1 MMNKHQNKTQHIS
14 GIKQSR
20 ESAPAVLRPAGTW
33 VHFTLNSGFWQEL
46 ELIARCADNSDL
58 ANSHIFGK
66 IRLLLTAIPT
76 VYRPWRIY
84 MTKRTLA
91 LDTPQQVGREVF
103 VDGWVNSRRD
113 HGGVIFIDL
122 RDHTG
127 IVQLAIHPEAAEAFA
142 AADKC
147 RDEFV
152 IKARGKVI
160 ERTPETKNENIPTGR
175 IEIHTEQLIILNA
188 SKPLPFPIAY
198 SEDQTINEDLRLKFR
213 FLDLRRDKMQK
224 MLQDRHRLIQ
234 MIHGYMTEHGFI
246 EITTPILTSSSP
258 EGARDFL
265 VPSRLHPGKF
275 YALPQAPQQFK
286 QLLMVGGVPKYY
298 QIAPCFRDEDPR
310 ADRSPGEFYQLDL
323 EIAFA
328 DKDEIVFNEMEPLFV
343 KLTEEFAGK
352 KVLQKPFPRLP
363 YLEAVD
369 VYGSDKP
376 DLRFEMKMVDLT
388 QDLGETKFT
397 VFGNAIKNGGVV
409 KAICAQ
415 GGATLS
421 RSQIDELTE
430 MVKKEGAGGLAYIV
444 YDKDQADDNVENKL
458 GDVERGHKDLRS
470 PIIKFLSDEEIKAIL
485 TKTKAA
491 PGDIVFFGA
500 DQKSVVNKV
509 LGKLR
514 DKLGD
519 IFGLKDPSVVAWAWI
534 TDFPMFEWSETEK
547 RWDFMHNPFSM
558 PQGGLEA
565 LNTQKPD
572 EVRAYQ
578 YDIIANGLELSSGA
592 IRNYKPEIMYKA
604 FEICGYSK
612 ETVDEKF
619 GGMIRAFEYG
629 APPHGGFAPGI
640 DRMLMLFKNEPNIR
654 EVIAFPKNGSAEDV
668 MMGAPGTVEERQL
681 KELHIKLDLPKKKD

>member
-1 MMNKHQNKTQHIS
+1 M
-14 GIKQSR
+14 
-20 ESAPAVLRPAGTW
+20 P
-33 VHFTLNSGFWQEL
+33 
-46 ELIARCADNSDL
+46 
-58 ANSHIFGK
+58 
-66 IRLLLTAIPT
+66 
-76 VYRPWRIY
+76 
-84 MTKRTLA
+84 RTLSIS
-91 LDTPQQVGREVF
+91 TTEMVGQDVSLS
-103 VDGWVNSRRD
+103 GWVNSRRD
-113 HGGVIFIDL
+113 HGGVIFIDM

-127 IVQLAIHPEAAEAFA
+127 LVQLAIHPDQKEAFA
-142 AADKC
+142 VAEKC

-152 IKARGKVI
+152 IQAEGKIV
-160 ERTPETKNENIPTGR
+160 ERSSETKNENLTTGGV
-175 IEIHTEQLIILNA
+175 EILTSKLLILNS
-188 SKPLPFPIAY
+188 SKPLPFQVAHGHGEETL
-198 SEDQTINEDLRLKFR
+198 SNEDLRLKFR
-213 FLDLRRDKMQK
+213 FLDLRREKMQR
-224 MLQDRHRLIQ
+224 MLKKRHTMIQ
-234 MIHGYMTEHGFI
+234 AIHHYMTEHGFI

-286 QLLMVGGVPKYY
+286 QLLMTGGVPKYY

-328 DKDEIVFNEMEPLFV
+328 DRDETVFQEMEPMFIE
-343 KLTEEFAGK
+343 LTEKFAGK
-352 KVLQKPFPRLP
+352 KCMQKPFPRIP
-363 YLEAVD
+363 YLEAMEL
-369 VYGSDKP
+369 YGSDKP
-376 DLRFEMKMVDLT
+376 DLRFDMKMVNLTDDLKNT
-388 QDLGETKFT
+388 GFS
-397 VFGNAIKNGGVV
+397 VFGNAIKGGGVI
-409 KAICAQ
+409 KAICCQ
-415 GGATLS
+415 GGAKLT

-430 MVKKEGAGGLAYIV
+430 LVKKEGAGGLAYIV
-444 YDKDQADDNVENKL
+444 L
-458 GDVERGHKDLRS
+458 GEDGMKS
-470 PIIKFLSDEEIKAIL
+470 PILKFLSEEEIKSI
-485 TKTKAA
+485 TSKANA
-491 PGDIVFFGA
+491 QTGDIIFFGA
-500 DQKSVVNKV
+500 DQKVVVNKV

-519 IFGLKDPSVVAWAWI
+519 VFGLKDPGLVAWAWI
-534 TDFPMFEWSETEK
+534 TDFPMFEWSDTEK

-558 PQGGLEA
+558 PQGGMDA
-565 LNTQKPD
+565 LTSQKPD

-640 DRMLMLFKNEPNIR
+640 DRMLMLFENEPNIR

-668 MMGAPGTVEERQL
+668 MMGAPGTVEEKQL
-681 KELHIKLDLPKKKD
+681 KELHIKLDLPKKHNSDKQM

>member
-1 MMNKHQNKTQHIS
+1 MQRT
-14 GIKQSR
+14 
-20 ESAPAVLRPAGTW
+20 
-33 VHFTLNSGFWQEL
+33 
-46 ELIARCADNSDL
+46 
-58 ANSHIFGK
+58 
-66 IRLLLTAIPT
+66 LTAQTPEKIGQDAT
-76 VYRPWRIY
+76 VS
-84 MTKRTLA
+84 
-91 LDTPQQVGREVF
+91 
-103 VDGWVNSRRD
+103 GWVNSRRD

-127 IVQLAIHPEAAEAFA
+127 IVQLAIHPEDKSAFA

-152 IKARGKVI
+152 IQAQGKII
-160 ERTPETKNENIPTGR
+160 ERSEATKNQNIPTGGV
-175 IEIHTEQLIILNA
+175 EILTSEITILNS
-188 SKPLPFPIAY
+188 SKPLPFQIAHT
-198 SEDQTINEDLRLKFR
+198 EDQTINEDLRLKYR
-213 FLDLRRDKMQK
+213 FLDLRRDKMQA
-224 MLQDRHRLIQ
+224 MLKKRHQMIQ
-234 MIHGYMTEHGFI
+234 MIHRYMTDHDFI

-323 EIAFA
+323 EMAFA
-328 DKDEIVFNEMEPLFV
+328 DKDETVFAEMEPMFV
-343 KLTEEFAGK
+343 ELTEKFAGK
-352 KVLQKPFPRLP
+352 KVMQKPFPRIP
-363 YLEAVD
+363 YLEAMD
-369 VYGSDKP
+369 LYGSDKP

-388 QDLGETKFT
+388 TDLRDTKFS
-397 VFGNAIKNGGVV
+397 VFGNAIKGGGAV
-409 KAICAQ
+409 KAICCQ
-415 GGATLS
+415 GGSKLT

-444 YDKDQADDNVENKL
+444 FDDTGKTAEL
-458 GDVERGHKDLRS
+458 SPSGGDVPSDGTERVQKNLRS
-470 PIIKFLSDEEIKAIL
+470 PILKFLSADEISAIL
-485 TKTKAA
+485 TKTHAA
-491 PGDIVFFGA
+491 PGDIIFFGA
-500 DQKSVVNKV
+500 DQKSIVNKV

-514 DKLGD
+514 SELGD
-519 IFGLKDPSVVAWAWI
+519 IFGLKDPNIIAWAWI

-565 LNTQKPD
+565 LNSQKPD

-612 ETVDEKF
+612 QTVDEKF

-640 DRMLMLFKNEPNIR
+640 DRMLMLFQNEPNIR

-668 MMGAPGTVEERQL
+668 MMGAPGTVDEKQL
-681 KELHIKLDLPKKKD
+681 KELHIKLDLPKKD

>member
-1 MMNKHQNKTQHIS
+1 MQ
-14 GIKQSR
+14 
-20 ESAPAVLRPAGTW
+20 
-33 VHFTLNSGFWQEL
+33 
-46 ELIARCADNSDL
+46 
-58 ANSHIFGK
+58 
-66 IRLLLTAIPT
+66 
-76 VYRPWRIY
+76 
-84 MTKRTLA
+84 RTLSA
-91 LDTPQQVGREVF
+91 ETPEKIGLDVSVS
-103 VDGWVNSRRD
+103 GWVNSRRD

-127 IVQLAIHPEAAEAFA
+127 LIQLAIHPDAKEAFA

-152 IKARGKVI
+152 IKAQGKII
-160 ERTPETKNENIPTGR
+160 ERSAETKNENLPTGGV
-175 IEIHTEQLIILNA
+175 EILTSSITILNA
-188 SKPLPFPIAY
+188 SKPLPFPVAHGHG
-198 SEDQTINEDLRLKFR
+198 EEQEINEDLRLKYR
-213 FLDLRRDKMQK
+213 FLDLRREKMQE
-224 MLQDRHRLIQ
+224 MLKKRHQ
-234 MIHGYMTEHGFI
+234 MIQTIHRYMTAHEFV
-246 EITTPILTSSSP
+246 EVTTPILTSSSP

-286 QLLMVGGVPKYY
+286 QLLMVGGLPKYY

-328 DKDEIVFNEMEPLFV
+328 DRDETVFEEMEPLFV
-343 KLTEEFAGK
+343 ELTEKFAGK
-352 KVLQKPFPRLP
+352 KCAQKPFPRIP
-363 YLEAVD
+363 YLEAMD
-369 VYGSDKP
+369 LYGSDKP
-376 DLRFEMKMVDLT
+376 DLRFEMKLVELTEDLKNT
-388 QDLGETKFT
+388 QFS

-409 KAICAQ
+409 KAICCQ
-415 GGATLS
+415 GGAKLT

-444 YDKDQADDNVENKL
+444 WDDKPAENVEAR
-458 GDVERGHKDLRS
+458 RGVPDQDGMPRHAATGAENLRS
-470 PIIKFLSDEEIKAIL
+470 PILKFLSPDEIKSIID
-485 TKTKAA
+485 KTHFA
-491 PGDIVFFGA
+491 PGDIIFFGA
-500 DQKSVVNKV
+500 DQKPNVNKV

-519 IFGLKDPSVVAWAWI
+519 IFGFKDPSIVAWAWI
-534 TDFPMFEWSETEK
+534 TDFPMFEYNALEK

-565 LNTQKPD
+565 LEKQKPD

-612 ETVDEKF
+612 ETVDQKF

-640 DRMLMLFKNEPNIR
+640 DRILMMFENEPNIR

-668 MMGAPGTVEERQL
+668 MMSAPGIVEEKQL
-681 KELHIKLDLPKKKD
+681 KELHIKLDLPKKVTHNESLANNL

>member
-1 MMNKHQNKTQHIS
+1 
-14 GIKQSR
+14 
-20 ESAPAVLRPAGTW
+20 
-33 VHFTLNSGFWQEL
+33 
-46 ELIARCADNSDL
+46 
-58 ANSHIFGK
+58 
-66 IRLLLTAIPT
+66 
-76 VYRPWRIY
+76 
-84 MTKRTLA
+84 MTRTLSIE
-91 LDTPQQVGREVF
+91 TPEKIGQDVSVS
-103 VDGWVNSRRD
+103 GWVNSRRD

-127 IVQLAIHPEAAEAFA
+127 LIQLAIHPDAKEAFTG
-142 AADKC
+142 ADKC

-152 IKARGKVI
+152 IIAQGKVI
-160 ERTPETKNENIPTGR
+160 ERSAETKNQNLPTGGV
-175 IEIHTEQLIILNA
+175 EILTASITILNS
-188 SKPLPFPIAY
+188 SKPIPFQVARGHG
-198 SEDQTINEDLRLKFR
+198 EETEINEDLRLKYR
-213 FLDLRRDKMQK
+213 FLDLRREKMQE
-224 MLQDRHRLIQ
+224 MLKKRHAMIQ
-234 MIHGYMTEHGFI
+234 TIHRYMTAHEFI
-246 EITTPILTSSSP
+246 EVTTPILTSSSP

-328 DKDEIVFNEMEPLFV
+328 DRDEIVFEEMEPLFV
-343 KLTEEFAGK
+343 ELTEKFAGK
-352 KVLQKPFPRLP
+352 KCAQKPFPRIP
-363 YLEAVD
+363 YLKAMD
-369 VYGSDKP
+369 LYGSDKP
-376 DLRFEMKMVDLT
+376 DLRFEMKLVALTEDLKNT
-388 QDLGETKFT
+388 QFS
-397 VFGNAIKNGGVV
+397 VFGNAIKNNGVV
-409 KAICAQ
+409 KAICCQ
-415 GGATLS
+415 GGAKLT

-430 MVKKEGAGGLAYIV
+430 MVRKEGAGGLAYIV
-444 YDKDQADDNVENKL
+444 LDPLEDSHQGIPDRNLQGA
-458 GDVERGHKDLRS
+458 LRS
-470 PIIKFLSDEEIKAIL
+470 PILKFLSTDEISAIIK
-485 TKTKAA
+485 KTHAA
-491 PGDIVFFGA
+491 PGDIIFFGA
-500 DQKSVVNKV
+500 DQKPIVNKV

-519 IFGLKDPSVVAWAWI
+519 IFGFKDPGIVAWAWI
-534 TDFPMFEWSETEK
+534 TDFPMFEYKEQEK

-565 LNTQKPD
+565 LEKQKPD

-612 ETVDEKF
+612 ETVDQKF

-640 DRMLMLFKNEPNIR
+640 DRMLMLFQNEPNIR

-668 MMGAPGTVEERQL
+668 MMSAPSSVEEKQL
-681 KELHIKLDLPKKKD
+681 KELHIKLDLPKLKNK

>member
-1 MMNKHQNKTQHIS
+1 MGEKENMQ
-14 GIKQSR
+14 
-20 ESAPAVLRPAGTW
+20 
-33 VHFTLNSGFWQEL
+33 
-46 ELIARCADNSDL
+46 
-58 ANSHIFGK
+58 
-66 IRLLLTAIPT
+66 
-76 VYRPWRIY
+76 
-84 MTKRTLA
+84 RTLS
-91 LDTPQQVGREVF
+91 LETPQKIGQKVSLA
-103 VDGWVNSRRD
+103 GWVNSRRD

-122 RDHTG
+122 RDQSG
-127 IVQLAIHPEAAEAFA
+127 LVQLSVHPESKEAFA
-142 AADKC
+142 AASKC

-152 IKARGKVI
+152 IKI
-160 ERTPETKNENIPTGR
+160 EGEVLERSAETKNPNLPTGSVEVLTAS
-175 IEIHTEQLIILNA
+175 ITILNTA
-188 SKPLPFPIAY
+188 KPLPFQVAHGHGEETEIG
-198 SEDQTINEDLRLKFR
+198 EDVRLKYR
-213 FLDLRRDKMQK
+213 FLDLRREKMQT
-224 MLQDRHRLIQ
+224 MLQKRHQ
-234 MIHGYMTEHGFI
+234 MIQSIHRYMTDHGFI
-246 EITTPILTSSSP
+246 EVTTPILTSSSP

-286 QLLMVGGVPKYY
+286 QLLMVGGIPKYY

-343 KLTEEFAGK
+343 ELTEKFAQK
-352 KVLQKPFPRLP
+352 KVLQKPFPRIP
-363 YLEAVD
+363 YLEAMEL
-369 VYGSDKP
+369 YGSDKP

-388 QDLGETKFT
+388 SDLTETKFS
-397 VFGNAIKNGGVV
+397 VFGNAIKGGGVI
-409 KAICAQ
+409 KAICCQ
-415 GGATLS
+415 GGAKLS

-444 YDKDQADDNVENKL
+444 LDEKEM
-458 GDVERGHKDLRS
+458 RS
-470 PIIKFLSDEEIKAIL
+470 PILKFLSDDEKKSIVD
-485 TKTKAA
+485 KTKAQT
-491 PGDIVFFGA
+491 GDIIFFGA
-500 DQKSVVNKV
+500 DNKKIVNKV

-519 IFGLKDPSVVAWAWI
+519 IFGLKDPNIIAWAWI
-534 TDFPMFEWSETEK
+534 TDFPMFEWSDTEK

-558 PQGGLEA
+558 PQGGLES
-565 LNTQKPD
+565 LETQKPD

-612 ETVDEKF
+612 ETVEEKF
-619 GGMIRAFEYG
+619 GGMIRAFEFG

-640 DRMLMLFKNEPNIR
+640 DRMLMLFQNEPNIR

-668 MMGAPGTVEERQL
+668 MMSAPGTVDEKQL
-681 KELHIKLDLPKKKD
+681 KELHIKLDLPKQSKNV

>member
-1 MMNKHQNKTQHIS
+1 M
-14 GIKQSR
+14 
-20 ESAPAVLRPAGTW
+20 
-33 VHFTLNSGFWQEL
+33 
-46 ELIARCADNSDL
+46 
-58 ANSHIFGK
+58 
-66 IRLLLTAIPT
+66 
-76 VYRPWRIY
+76 
-84 MTKRTLA
+84 KRTLSLETLA
-91 LDTPQQVGREVF
+91 KVGQNVS
-103 VDGWVNSRRD
+103 VSGWVNSRRD

-127 IVQLAIHPEAAEAFA
+127 LIQLAIHPEDKEAFA
-142 AADKC
+142 LAEKV

-152 IKARGKVI
+152 IKVEGKVV
-160 ERTPETKNENIPTGR
+160 ERTPETVNNNLPTGTV
-175 IEIHTEQLIILNA
+175 EILTSSFSILNS
-188 SKPLPFPIAY
+188 SKPLPFQVAHGHG
-198 SEDQTINEDLRLKFR
+198 EQADINEDLRLKYR
-213 FLDLRRDKMQK
+213 FLDLRREKMQL
-224 MLQDRHRLIQ
+224 MLKKRHMMIQ
-234 MIHGYMTEHGFI
+234 AIHHYMTDHGFI
-246 EITTPILTSSSP
+246 EVTTPILTSSSP

-286 QLLMVGGVPKYY
+286 QLLMTGGVPKYY

-328 DKDEIVFNEMEPLFV
+328 DKDETVFQEMEPLFV
-343 KLTEEFAGK
+343 ELTEKFAGK
-352 KVLQKPFPRLP
+352 KCAQKPFPRLP
-363 YLEAVD
+363 YLEAMD
-369 VYGSDKP
+369 LYGSDKP
-376 DLRFEMKMVDLT
+376 DLRFEMKMVNLT
-388 QDLGETKFT
+388 EYLKNTQFS

-409 KAICAQ
+409 KAICCQ
-415 GGATLS
+415 GGAKLS

-444 YDKDQADDNVENKL
+444 LAEDGMK
-458 GDVERGHKDLRS
+458 S
-470 PIIKFLSDEEIKAIL
+470 PILKFLSPDEISSITA
-485 TKTKAA
+485 KTKADT
-491 PGDIVFFGA
+491 GDIIFFGA
-500 DQKSVVNKV
+500 DKKSVVNKV

-519 IFGLKDPSVVAWAWI
+519 VFGLKDPNVVAWAWI
-534 TDFPMFEWSETEK
+534 MDFPMFEYSETEK

-565 LNTQKPD
+565 LEKQKPD

-612 ETVDEKF
+612 QTVDEKF

-640 DRMLMLFKNEPNIR
+640 DRMLMLFQNEPNIR

-668 MMGAPGTVEERQL
+668 MMGAPGTVEEKQL
-681 KELHIKLDLPKKKD
+681 KELHIKLDLPKKQEKK

>member
-1 MMNKHQNKTQHIS
+1 MQ
-14 GIKQSR
+14 
-20 ESAPAVLRPAGTW
+20 
-33 VHFTLNSGFWQEL
+33 
-46 ELIARCADNSDL
+46 
-58 ANSHIFGK
+58 
-66 IRLLLTAIPT
+66 
-76 VYRPWRIY
+76 
-84 MTKRTLA
+84 RTLA
-91 LDTPQQVGREVF
+91 LETPKLIGQTVSLA
-103 VDGWVNSRRD
+103 GWVNSRRD

-122 RDHTG
+122 RDHSG
-127 IVQLAIHPEAAEAFA
+127 LVQLAIHPENQEAFA
-142 AADKC
+142 AANKC

-152 IKARGKVI
+152 IKVEGVIMERGADLV
-160 ERTPETKNENIPTGR
+160 NQNIPTGA
-175 IEIHTEQLIILNA
+175 IEIKAEQIIILNTA
-188 SKPLPFPIAY
+188 KPLPFQIAHGHG
-198 SEDQTINEDLRLKFR
+198 EQAEINEDLRLKYR
-213 FLDLRRDKMQK
+213 FLDLRRQKMQL
-224 MLQDRHRLIQ
+224 MLKKRHQ
-234 MIHGYMTEHGFI
+234 MIQAIHRYMTDHGFI

-286 QLLMVGGVPKYY
+286 QLLMTGGVPKYY

-328 DKDEIVFNEMEPLFV
+328 DKDEVVFQEMEPLFV
-343 KLTEEFAGK
+343 ELTEKFAGK

-363 YLEAVD
+363 YLEAMD
-369 VYGSDKP
+369 LYGSDKP
-376 DLRFEMKMVDLT
+376 DLRFDMKMADLT
-388 QDLGETKFT
+388 EDFKNTQFS
-397 VFGNAIKNGGVV
+397 VFGNAIKSGGVV
-409 KAICAQ
+409 KAICCPQ
-415 GGATLS
+415 GSSLS
-421 RSQIDELTE
+421 RARIDELTE

-444 YDKDQADDNVENKL
+444 IDKD
-458 GDVERGHKDLRS
+458 GMRS
-470 PIIKFLSDEEIKAIL
+470 PILKFLSDEEKQNIIS
-485 TKTKAA
+485 KTKAET
-491 PGDIVFFGA
+491 GDIIFFGA
-500 DQKSVVNKV
+500 DQKKIVNKV

-519 IFGLKDPSVVAWAWI
+519 VFGLKDPGIIAWAWI
-534 TDFPMFEWSETEK
+534 TDFPMFEWSDTEK

-565 LNTQKPD
+565 LNSQKPD

-640 DRMLMLFKNEPNIR
+640 DRMLMLFQNEPNIR

-668 MMGAPGTVEERQL
+668 MMGAPGTVEEKQL
-681 KELHIKLDLPKKKD
+681 KELHIKLDLPKKKE

>member
-1 MMNKHQNKTQHIS
+1 MQ
-14 GIKQSR
+14 
-20 ESAPAVLRPAGTW
+20 
-33 VHFTLNSGFWQEL
+33 
-46 ELIARCADNSDL
+46 
-58 ANSHIFGK
+58 
-66 IRLLLTAIPT
+66 
-76 VYRPWRIY
+76 
-84 MTKRTLA
+84 RTLSIHTTE
-91 LDTPQQVGREVF
+91 LVGQDVS
-103 VDGWVNSRRD
+103 VSGWVNSRRD

-127 IVQLAIHPEAAEAFA
+127 LVQLTIHPESKEAFA

-152 IKARGKVI
+152 ITATGKVI
-160 ERTPETKNENIPTGR
+160 KRAPELINKNIPTGG
-175 IEIHTEQLIILNA
+175 IEIVISELSILNS
-188 SKPLPFPIAY
+188 SKPLPFQVAHGHGEETL
-198 SEDQTINEDLRLKFR
+198 SNEDLRLKYR
-213 FLDLRRDKMQK
+213 FLDLRREKMQK
-224 MLQDRHRLIQ
+224 MLQKRHTMIQ
-234 MIHGYMTEHGFI
+234 AIHRYMTDHGFI
-246 EITTPILTSSSP
+246 EVTTPILTSSSP

-328 DKDEIVFNEMEPLFV
+328 DRDEIVFQEMEALFV
-343 KLTEEFAGK
+343 ELTEKFAGRK
-352 KVLQKPFPRLP
+352 CMQKPFPRIP
-363 YLEAVD
+363 YLEAMD
-369 VYGSDKP
+369 LYGSDKP

-388 QDLGETKFT
+388 EDLKNTQFS
-397 VFGNAIKNGGVV
+397 VFGNAIKNNGAV
-409 KAICAQ
+409 KAICCE
-415 GGATLS
+415 GGAKLT

-430 MVKKEGAGGLAYIV
+430 MVKKEGAGGLAYISMAE
-444 YDKDQADDNVENKL
+444 DGIK
-458 GDVERGHKDLRS
+458 S
-470 PIIKFLSDEEIKAIL
+470 PILKFLSEEEKSVIIS
-485 TKTKAA
+485 KTKAKT
-491 PGDIVFFGA
+491 GDIIFFGA
-500 DQKSVVNKV
+500 DEKKTVNKV

-534 TDFPMFEWSETEK
+534 TDFPMFEWSDDKK

-558 PQGGLEA
+558 PQGGMEA

-604 FEICGYSK
+604 FEICGYTK
-612 ETVDEKF
+612 DTVNEKF

-640 DRMLMLFKNEPNIR
+640 DRMLMLFENEPNIR

-668 MMGAPGTVEERQL
+668 MMSAPGTVEEKQL
-681 KELHIKLDLPKKKD
+681 KELHIKLDLPKSK